1 MSLASTRAVLFDLDG
16 TLVHTAPDLTAA
28 VNRLLADL
36 DREPVHPVRLAE
48 VVSKG
53 GRAMLGVALPDLD
66 EAAREALLPR
76 FLAHYAENIAAHSVL
91 YPGVAEVLERIEAA
105 KLAWGIVTNKPE
117 GLARALLQALDL
129 LDRCPVLVG
138 GDTLT
143 RRKPDPEPLW
153 HACEALGIPAG
164 HCVYVGDDERDVLAA
179 RAAGMPGI
187 VALWGYRSVDDAP
200 ESWPASA
207 RCERALDLLD
217 LGLPGLGRVRDPG

>member
-28 VNRLLADL
+28 VNRLLGEMGRAQVDKA
-36 DREPVHPVRLAE
+36 RLAE

-76 FLAHYAENIAAHSVL
+76 FLAHYAENIAAHSTL
-91 YPGVAEVLERIEAA
+91 YPGVAEVLARLEAA
-105 KLAWGIVTNKPE
+105 DLAWGIVTNKPE

-138 GDTLT
+138 GDTLAQ
-143 RRKPDPEPLW
+143 RKPDPEPLW
-153 HACEALGIPAG
+153 HACEALGLAAG
-164 HCVYVGDDERDVLAA
+164 HCIYVGDDERDLVAA

-187 VALWGYRSVDDAP
+187 VALWGYRSAGDEPAT
-200 ESWPASA
+200 WPAFA
-207 RCERALDLLD
+207 RCERPLDLLE
-217 LGLPGLGRVRDPG
+217 LGLPGQDRVRFAG